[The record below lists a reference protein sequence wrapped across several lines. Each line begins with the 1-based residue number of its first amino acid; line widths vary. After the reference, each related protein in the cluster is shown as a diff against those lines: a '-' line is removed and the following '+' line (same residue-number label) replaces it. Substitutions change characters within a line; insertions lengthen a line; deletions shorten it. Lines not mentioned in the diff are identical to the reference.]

1 MGTENEIPESDCQE
15 QFQAAVRVIQNLP
28 KNSDGYYRPSY
39 EEMLRFYS
47 YYKQA
52 TMGPCRVPR
61 PGFWDPI
68 GRYKWDAWNN
78 LGKMSREEAMSAY
91 ITEMKVVA
99 QKVIDTVPLGEVAD
113 DMFSYF
119 EPLYRLIPD
128 MPRPPETFL
137 RRVSGWKEQV
147 LNGNAGA
154 AGPPCP
160 TKEPAP
166 PNPES
171 QPPRDLDSEVFCDS
185 LEQLEPEL
193 QVWTEQK
200 DAPGGEPDTRN
211 SPVPPTGKERL
222 KGSLPGPQGLDT
234 WLVGTVRALQES
246 MRDVQGRLQSLESMP
261 APHKQRSPSSARPW
275 PLRLSGP
282 TLLFFFLWP
291 FIVQWLIRQFRTQ
304 KR

>member
-1 MGTENEIPESDCQE
+1 MGTENESPERDCQK
-15 QFQAAVRVIQNLP
+15 QFQAAVSVIQNLP
-28 KNSDGYYRPSY
+28 KNGSYRPSY

-52 TMGPCRVPR
+52 TMGPCLVPR

-68 GRYKWDAWNN
+68 GRYKWDAWNS

-91 ITEMKVVA
+91 ITEMKLVA
-99 QKVIDTVPLGEVAD
+99 QKVIDTVPLGEVAEN
-113 DMFSYF
+113 MFAYF
-119 EPLYRLIPD
+119 EPLYQVIPD

-137 RRVSGWKEQV
+137 RRVTGWREQV
-147 LNGNAGA
+147 LNGDVGA
-154 AGPPCP
+154 APEPPCLP
-160 TKEPAP
+160 REPAP
-166 PNPES
+166 PSPES

-200 DAPGGEPDTRN
+200 GATGGEPDTRN
-211 SPVPPTGKERL
+211 SSMLPAEKAE
-222 KGSLPGPQGLDT
+222 GSALGPQELDT

-246 MRDVQGRLQSLESMP
+246 MRDVQGRLRSLESMP
-261 APHKQRSPSSARPW
+261 GLPKQQRTPPSARPW

-282 TLLFFFLWP
+282 TVLFFLLWP
-291 FIVQWLIRQFRTQ
+291 FIVQWLFRQFRTQ